1 SVVGGVSVHPVV
13 GAVNAAEA
21 AVESAGA
28 ANVWALSDDDVVAA
42 LDTLQRL
49 AAREAELRLRLVAE
63 VDARDLGRRHGG
75 SSTAGYLRGRYNMRP
90 ADAKWAVQLANRAT
104 AATGGPVDYA
114 ANPGAARTGR
124 EMPATAEALAAGT
137 ISEDHAVVIAKAMHR
152 LPERLDPAQGA
163 EAERQLVALAHDY
176 DPAALARLANCLL
189 DALAPDTLDD
199 DEDDAHRRRHLSL
212 NHSTGRLHGRFTP
225 EA

>member
-1 SVVGGVSVHPVV
+1 
-13 GAVNAAEA
+13 
-21 AVESAGA
+21 
-28 ANVWALSDDDVVAA
+28 
-42 LDTLQRL
+42 
-49 AAREAELRLRLVAE
+49 
-63 VDARDLGRRHGG
+63 
-75 SSTAGYLRGRYNMRP
+75 
-90 ADAKWAVQLANRAT
+90 
-104 AATGGPVDYA
+104 
-114 ANPGAARTGR
+114 
-124 EMPATAEALAAGT
+124 

-212 NHSTGRLHGRFTP
+212 NHSTGRLHGRITP
-225 EA
+225 EALDQIAAMLEPLARPTRGAADGPDTRTRGQRLADALTEIARRVLTRGEWTPDTHRTRPHLTLITQLNPDH